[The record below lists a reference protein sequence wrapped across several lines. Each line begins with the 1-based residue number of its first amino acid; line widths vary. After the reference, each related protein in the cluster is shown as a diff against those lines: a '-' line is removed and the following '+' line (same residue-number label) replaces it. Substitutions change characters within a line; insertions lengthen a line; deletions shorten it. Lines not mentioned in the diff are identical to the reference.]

1 LYQEVFD
8 NAEFMDDYIDR
19 FTTTLLTMN
28 PTALNKLKEVF
39 WEGTENWDTLL
50 EKRAEISGELVLSD
64 FSKKTIQSFL
74 KN

>member
-1 LYQEVFD
+1 
-8 NAEFMDDYIDR
+8 
-19 FTTTLLTMN
+19 MN

-50 EKRAEISGELVLSD
+50 ETRAEISGELVLSD